1 MVKTGNVFDSAGR
14 HFILNALETFGFVK
28 NIAMWIKTL
37 LKK

>member
-14 HFILNALETFGFVK
+14 HFILNVLEIFRFVK
-28 NIAMWIKTL
+28 NLAMWIKTL